1 MRKAGPLRPPRLRA
15 GAGDRVN
22 LRGSARVGSAKARPI
37 RAVPIRCVNPY
48 GWVPPQ
54 AHGQPGQGTNSD
66 YKDIMSL
73 AGLLTIVD
81 DDPQLHGAVSRAEAE
96 ADSAAERGSPP
107 GPAQDGL
114 VAALAG
120 EDLVAPPTLR
130 PVLAAALT
138 RPGARGVRGDGES
151 LPGGSGG
158 MGPPG
163 KKSRGGLGGIVPP
176 RQHPSC
182 SRSRPRPGRPRTWP
196 PGSAHFSRPTAWR
209 TSPAGRPCPM
219 SGYRRDWTPWGSGSP
234 CSGGSPT
241 RRPTASRTARW
252 PWW

>member
-1 MRKAGPLRPPRLRA
+1 
-15 GAGDRVN
+15 
-22 LRGSARVGSAKARPI
+22 
-37 RAVPIRCVNPY
+37 
-48 GWVPPQ
+48 
-54 AHGQPGQGTNSD
+54 
-66 YKDIMSL
+66 MSL

-151 LPGGSGG
+151 PRDAGGVWGGS
-158 MGPPG
+158 
-163 KKSRGGLGGIVPP
+163 SP
-176 RQHPSC
+176 RDNIASC

-196 PGSAHFSRPTAWR
+196 PG
-209 TSPAGRPCPM
+209 
-219 SGYRRDWTPWGSGSP
+219 
-234 CSGGSPT
+234 
-241 RRPTASRTARW
+241 
-252 PWW
+252 